1 LTRETGGEAI
11 PADQREAVSAAICLH
26 RGGRLAEAEAV
37 YRQVLAGDPENP
49 DALHYLGVLYHQQG
63 RSAEA
68 VDLIRRALALA
79 PGYVDAHNNLGNV
92 LKTLDQIEEAADA
105 YRRALDLRPD
115 DPPIQNNLA
124 IALRWL
130 GRVDEAIALHR
141 GAIERAPRFAAAHF
155 GLGQALGEGGDLEGA
170 IAAFYQ
176 AMALRPEHTAVYQ
189 SLGRALHR
197 AGRDAEAVGVFARW
211 LEQDPGH
218 PVALHMLAAYSGR
231 DVPARAPDAYVQAIF
246 DALAHGFDE
255 HLRELG
261 YRAPQL
267 AIDAFAADAGEP
279 RGDLDVVD
287 AGCGTGLCG
296 PLLRPY
302 ARRLVGVDLS
312 AGMLVRARGRGVYD
326 ELVGAELT
334 AYLGGQP
341 AAFDL
346 VMSADTLV
354 YFGDLQAV
362 LRAATGALRPHG
374 RLVFTVESADVDG
387 DAPEDGYRLNAH
399 GRYSHTAAYLLRQI
413 AAAGVT
419 VGSIDGATLRQEGG
433 QPVAGYV
440 VATRK
445 P

>member
-1 LTRETGGEAI
+1 L
-11 PADQREAVSAAICLH
+11 V
-26 RGGRLAEAEAV
+26 EAEAV
-37 YRQVLAGDPENP
+37 YRQVLAGDPGDP
-49 DALHYLGVLYHQQG
+49 DALHYLGVLYHQRG

-68 VDLIRRALALA
+68 VDLIRRALVAA
-79 PGYVDAHNNLGNV
+79 PGYADAYNNLGNV
-92 LKTLDQIEEAADA
+92 LKTLDRMEEAADA
-105 YRRALDLRPD
+105 YRHALELRPD
-115 DPPIQNNLA
+115 DPPIQNNLG

-130 GRVDEAIALHR
+130 GRLDEAITLHR
-141 GAIERAPRFAAAHF
+141 RALGGAPRFGAAHF
-155 GLGQALGEGGDLEGA
+155 GLGQALRERGDLEGA
-170 IAAFYQ
+170 IAAFYE
-176 AMALRPEHTAVYQ
+176 AMALRPAPAAVYQ

-218 PVALHMLAAYSGR
+218 PVARHMLAAYSGR
-231 DVPARAPDAYVQAIF
+231 HVPARAPDAYVQAIF
-246 DALAHGFDE
+246 DALAPGFDE

-267 AIDAFAADAGEP
+267 AIDALAADAGAP
-279 RGDLDVVD
+279 CGDLDVVD

-312 AGMLVRARGRGVYD
+312 AGMLIRAGGRGVYD

-334 AYLGGQP
+334 AYLGGQA

-346 VMSADTLV
+346 VVSADTLV
-354 YFGDLQAV
+354 YFGDLHVV
-362 LRAATGALRPHG
+362 LRAAAGALRPQG
-374 RLVFTVESADVDG
+374 RLLFTVESADVDG
-387 DAPEDGYRLNAH
+387 EAPADGYRLNAH
-399 GRYSHTAAYLLRQI
+399 GRYSHTASYLRRQI

-419 VGSIDGATLRQEGG
+419 LCSIGSATLRQEGG

-440 VATRK
+440 ATARK
-445 P
+445 L